1 VIKSIYVKDFAL
13 IDELEIHPGSGLN
26 ILTGQTGA
34 GKSIIV
40 GALNMILGERADTDT
55 IRNGASKAI
64 AEAIISINEH
74 PTLRQILTEAEIDF
88 SDELILRR
96 EIRDG
101 GSRAFINDTPVSITL
116 LKQVG
121 DLLVDLHGQ
130 HDHQLLLREEN
141 HRLVL
146 DGLQVVKPFLKS
158 YRVEFAKCETLLT
171 SLKKLKKQEKELREK
186 QELYRFQL
194 RELESAQLD
203 PEELTSLESE
213 MKLLDNAE
221 ILDQKAGMISSL
233 GDDTEFNILDILAKM
248 EQALLDLSKIEPEFD
263 NYLQEFHAAR
273 ISVQESISFA
283 EKYRSGIEFNPLR
296 LEFLRGRQSDI
307 RKLEKKY
314 NRSIEELI
322 TYSDEL
328 RFNLN
333 LADNFDLEIDKL
345 EEQLNQAL
353 IDLTNAAVELHNAR
367 VDASKTLGE
376 FIQNA
381 LNELGIT
388 HAQFET
394 KINWLH
400 DSGGWIKIDDENVAC
415 TENGSDYISF
425 YISTNKG
432 ESPKPL
438 SKTASGG
445 EISRVMLALKSIL
458 AKEQS
463 LPVMIFDEIDTGI
476 SGEVAE
482 KVGQAMRKLSSY
494 CQIIAITH
502 QPQIAS
508 QAHHHFKV
516 SKMELENRTITSI
529 SLLDDEAHIKE
540 VATLMSGSIVSDAS
554 IQSARE
560 LVSGISK
567 NS

>member
-1 VIKSIYVKDFAL
+1 MIKSIYVKDFAL

-40 GALNMILGERADTDT
+40 GALNMILGERADTDS
-55 IRNGASKAI
+55 IRNGANKAI
-64 AEAIISINEH
+64 AEAIISIHDH
-74 PTLRQILTEAEIDF
+74 PTLSNILREAEIEF

-121 DLLVDLHGQ
+121 DQLVDLHGQ

-146 DGLQVVKPFLKS
+146 DGLQSVKSFLKS
-158 YRVEFAKCETLLT
+158 YKEEYVKCETLFVA
-171 SLKKLKKQEKELREK
+171 LKKLKRQETELRDK
-186 QELYRFQL
+186 QELFRFQL
-194 RELESAQLD
+194 QELESAQLD
-203 PEELTSLESE
+203 PEEMSSLEAE

-221 ILDQKAGMISSL
+221 ILDQKAGLLSSI
-233 GDDTEFNILDILAKM
+233 GDDVEFNLSEILSKM

-263 NYLQEFHAAR
+263 SYHQEFHAAK
-273 ISVQESISFA
+273 ISIQESIRFA
-283 EKYRSGIEFNPLR
+283 EKYRSGIEFNPMR

-314 NRSIEELI
+314 SRTIDELIAYSEELR
-322 TYSDEL
+322 Y
-328 RFNLN
+328 NLN
-333 LADNFDLEIDKL
+333 LADNFDLEITKLEDKL
-345 EEQLNQAL
+345 RRGLA
-353 IDLTNAAVELHNAR
+353 DLQKSAVELHEAR
-367 VDASKTLGE
+367 VSASDSLGH

-381 LNELGIT
+381 LHELGIS
-388 HAQFET
+388 HSRFET
-394 KINWLH
+394 KVNWLY
-400 DSGGWIKIDDENVAC
+400 DSNGWIKINDQSVAC
-415 TENGSDYISF
+415 TENGADSIAF

-432 ESPKPL
+432 ESPKLL

-482 KVGQAMRKLSSY
+482 KVGQVMRKLSSY

-516 SKMELENRTITSI
+516 AKMEMNERTVTTIN
-529 SLLDDEAHIKE
+529 LLDDESHIKE
-540 VATLMSGSIVSDAS
+540 VATLMSGSTISAAS

-560 LVSGISK
+560 LVNGVNKST
-567 NS
+567 

>member
-26 ILTGQTGA
+26 IITGQTGA

-55 IRNGASKAI
+55 IRNGANKAI
-64 AEAIISINEH
+64 AEAVISINEH
-74 PTLRQILTEAEIDF
+74 QTLSNILREAEIEF
-88 SDELILRR
+88 SNELILRR
-96 EIRDG
+96 EIKDG

-146 DGLQVVKPFLKS
+146 DGLQSVKSFLKS
-158 YRVEFAKCETLLT
+158 YREEFVKCE
-171 SLKKLKKQEKELREK
+171 SIFAALKKLKRQEKELRDK

-194 RELESAQLD
+194 QELESAQLD
-203 PEELTSLESE
+203 PEEMVSLETE

-221 ILDQKAGMISSL
+221 VLDQKAGLLSSL
-233 GDDTEFNILDILAKM
+233 GDDPEFNLSDILSKM

-263 NYLQEFHAAR
+263 SYLQEFYAAR
-273 ISVQESISFA
+273 ISIQESILFA
-283 EKYRSGIEFNPLR
+283 EKYRSGIEFNPMR

-307 RKLEKKY
+307 RKIEKKY
-314 NRSIEELI
+314 TRTIDELI
-322 TYSDEL
+322 TYCDEL
-328 RFNLN
+328 RYNLN
-333 LADNFDLEIDKL
+333 LADNFDLEITKL
-345 EEQLNQAL
+345 EDQLERGL
-353 IDLTNAAVELHNAR
+353 VDLTNSAVDLHEAR
-367 VDASKTLGE
+367 VSASTSLGQ
-376 FIQNA
+376 FIENA

-388 HAQFET
+388 HARFET
-394 KINWLH
+394 KINWLY
-400 DSGGWIKIDDENVAC
+400 DSNGWIKINDKRVAC
-415 TENGSDYISF
+415 TENGSDSVAF

-482 KVGQAMRKLSSY
+482 KVGQVMRKLSSY

-516 SKMELENRTITSI
+516 SKMEMNERTITTI
-529 SLLDDEAHIKE
+529 HSLDEEAHIKE
-540 VATLMSGSIVSDAS
+540 VATLMSGSTITAAS

-560 LVSGISK
+560 LVNGVFKSS
-567 NS
+567 

>member
-1 VIKSIYVKDFAL
+1 MIKSIYVKDFAL
-13 IDELEIHPGSGLN
+13 IDELEIHPGIGLN

-55 IRNGASKAI
+55 IRNGANKAI
-64 AEAIISINEH
+64 AEAVIMINDQ
-74 PTLRQILTEAEIDF
+74 PVLNGMLREAEIEF
-88 SDELILRR
+88 TNELILRR
-96 EIRDG
+96 EIRDS
-101 GSRAFINDTPVSITL
+101 GSRAFINDTPVSIAL

-121 DLLVDLHGQ
+121 DQLVDLHGQ
-130 HDHQLLLREEN
+130 HDHQLLLKEEN

-146 DGLQVVKPFLKS
+146 DGLQSVKPFQKL
-158 YRVEFAKCETLLT
+158 YRDEFNKCD
-171 SLKKLKKQEKELREK
+171 SLFQALNKLNRQEKELRDK

-194 RELESAQLD
+194 QELEAAQLD
-203 PEELTSLESE
+203 PEELLNLESE

-221 ILDQKAGMISSL
+221 ILDQKAGLISSI
-233 GDDTEFNILDILAKM
+233 GDDSEFNILDVLTKM

-273 ISVQESISFA
+273 ISVQESIQFA
-283 EKYRSGIEFNPLR
+283 ERYRSGIEFNPIR

-314 NRSIEELI
+314 NKTIDELI
-322 TYSDEL
+322 SYTEEL

-333 LADNFDLEIDKL
+333 LADNFDIEIKKL
-345 EEQLNQAL
+345 EDQLSNAITSLTRAAL
-353 IDLTNAAVELHNAR
+353 QLHNQR
-367 VDASKTLGE
+367 LEASKQLSNH
-376 FIQNA
+376 IQDA
-381 LNELGIT
+381 LKDLGIL
-388 HAQFET
+388 HAQFEARIIWQYDT
-394 KINWLH
+394 
-400 DSGGWIKIDDENVAC
+400 GGWIKIDDKRVAC
-415 TENGSDYISF
+415 SEHGADEVCF

-482 KVGQAMRKLSSY
+482 KVGRVMRKLSSY

-516 SKMELENRTITSI
+516 SKIETENRTITTI
-529 SLLDDEAHIKE
+529 NLLDDDAHITE
-540 VATLMSGSIVSDAS
+540 VASLMSGSTVTAAS
-554 IQSARE
+554 IQNARE
-560 LVSGISK
+560 LVSAVERK
-567 NS
+567 